1 MVEQIKP
8 RQNPMEAFAPPEL
21 LTARMGLSSDM
32 LRSIGAVAK
41 FSGDIEYRLEWT
53 YWKIQGH
60 DPKGVRHPDDGVNI
74 SQLIVKVEEAV
85 AEASPA
91 SWTAILALW
100 CATAKLAYACRNS
113 VMHSITVSMGGD
125 FTWLLRNPTLKGEK
139 RKRTYSD
146 FHANEH
152 TLRLLELAFAALF
165 KAIAWIDHMI
175 EGSEIETV
183 KMDQMS
189 RALRDARS
197 VCAELVDLA
206 AAVNHEKY

>member
-1 MVEQIKP
+1 
-8 RQNPMEAFAPPEL
+8 MEAFAPPEL

-32 LRSIGAVAK
+32 LRSIGAIAQ
-41 FSGDIEYRLEWT
+41 FSGDIEYRLEWA

-60 DPKGVRHPDDGVNI
+60 DPKGVRHPDDGINI
-74 SQLIVKVEEAV
+74 SQLITKVEEVIAV
-85 AEASPA
+85 AAPA
-91 SWTAILALW
+91 PWTAILVLW
-100 CATAKLAYACRNS
+100 CGIAKLAYACRNS
-113 VMHSITVSMGGD
+113 IMHSMTVNMGGD

-139 RKRTYSD
+139 RKRPYSD

-152 TLRLLELAFAALF
+152 TLRLLELAFSTLF
-165 KAIAWIDHMI
+165 KAIAWVDHMI
-175 EGSEIETV
+175 DGNEIEAV

-197 VCAELVDLA
+197 VCAELADLA